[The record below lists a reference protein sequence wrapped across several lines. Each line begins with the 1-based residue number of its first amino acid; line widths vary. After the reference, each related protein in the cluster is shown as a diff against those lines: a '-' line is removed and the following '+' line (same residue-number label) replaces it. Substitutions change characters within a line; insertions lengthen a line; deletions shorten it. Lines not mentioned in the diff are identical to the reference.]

1 MLTNSCVQEDEVL
14 FCRTMYG
21 VMRNI
26 AHLCSRKNS
35 QTWGPDAWKK
45 VGFPFLRFHLLKLVL
60 YCRL

>member
-1 MLTNSCVQEDEVL
+1 MQEDEIL

-35 QTWGPDAWKK
+35 RTWGQDAWKK
-45 VGFPFLRFHLLKLVL
+45 VGALAGTFFTSA
-60 YCRL
+60 